1 MHLIKQ
7 RTLHESIQDL
17 PWLKPHLYAQHTLE
31 PVLTYTLAWVN
42 PAFVDLLD
50 YENLL
55 EEPITG
61 ACLRYG
67 GYQFGCYNHNLGD
80 GRSMFYRRVNVN
92 NEYKDVVL
100 KGIGYTPLT
109 QPGLNGF
116 LRVDKAWH
124 EFSVTQYM
132 AKRNMP
138 TSRVLAVYIV
148 THNYSYEG
156 FDKAIVVELRS
167 TVLRFGTREYL
178 DKEGYLDSIEDIVS
192 FLNWERRRQKLT
204 LLFGQS
210 EAEWLFKELA
220 RKVIRLAA
228 LWTVWKFHHGMLNT
242 DNMSMAGEGFDYG
255 HSRFLSDD
263 VEDYSTQLDVNG
275 FYSFKQQPDC
285 LKQNLRALAKVF
297 VKLPLVREEEL
308 EKIIHTYN
316 DYYEHWLEELWSKQ
330 PV

>member
-7 RTLHESIQDL
+7 QTLHESIQDL

-42 PAFVDLLD
+42 PAFADLLD

-100 KGIGYTPLT
+100 KGIGVTPLT
-109 QPGLNGF
+109 QPGLDGKLSF
-116 LRVDKAWH
+116 WGGAWQEQH
-124 EFSVTQYM
+124 MTEYLAKS
-132 AKRNMP
+132 KRNIP
-138 TSRVLAVYIV
+138 TSRVLAVY
-148 THNYSYEG
+148 SDEG
-156 FDKAIVVELRS
+156 YNTAVSVELRS
-167 TVLRFGTREYL
+167 TVLRFGTLEYL
-178 DKEGYLDSIEDIVS
+178 DKEGDLDTVGDIVS

-210 EAEWLFKELA
+210 EAEWLFKDLA

-275 FYSFKQQPDC
+275 FYSFKKQPEC

-297 VKLPLVREEEL
+297 VKLPLVRKEEL

-330 PV
+330 SV